1 MNPKIIYIYSTIILV
16 STWLH
21 AAKLEPIQNIRTE
34 SSPVLKDYTADKAV
48 DGVVSDESRW
58 IGIPDAEGKIWLQ
71 LSWDEEQE
79 LQGFHLMSGYGKA
92 SPIEGFTVEFKNRE
106 GEWVDIPSA
115 RIEGNKETALTLHF
129 DTTVDVVTKSLRLN
143 IDEATQDKAR
153 LKEIIL
159 WPDNGT
165 KMPEV
170 KQASPTSDSG
180 IPLIYLNQT
189 GFNAGKPKRF
199 TAPTLKDE
207 TPFQVRE
214 VATGGVVYEGK
225 IQNHIGDFSHFEPG
239 TDGEFFVQAGSFHS
253 VPFAIEPWLHE
264 RVSYQGSI
272 DFFID
277 SRHYHGTSPKPARS
291 SYAWRDDHAFAWIL
305 RGLVP
310 QYLANPAAYRD
321 MPRQMQYTQP
331 QDGLWGALEPYDP
344 SAPDIVKLIHWGAD
358 VIVTKKLKHEFFK
371 GDLAYFLYAWP
382 ALEPWLPQQNY
393 DAVLAFVKE
402 TWAQE
407 DARKTPYDKS
417 KNHNMFALKTY
428 IGSNKGEHPPAH
440 TLLPNTL
447 MYEVAKRDGLL
458 DSEKYFEAAYQQVAW
473 VIQNIDWEDP
483 RTTKGQRQSEHITI
497 TGLTVFYQ
505 LYPNKAPAGIQAKL
519 EQWTEVVL
527 RRSDN
532 LWDFRKLTD
541 DGNWTPSGDRRTMWN
556 EPGNVMGFPACAL
569 SVLPFI
575 QDSAKRDRL
584 EQLVWSH
591 IDNQWGRNPTGRHF
605 SYDAPREIEGVE
617 RGWYTFHRGGI
628 GQLAKARFVFDGAPK
643 HVHYPYHPE
652 VGKYGHNE
660 GWVCFNSAFNLS
672 LGYLAR
678 QDTEL
683 QIEQEGN
690 KFKVQLNAPI
700 HFDASADP
708 TVEVR
713 VAGKKEARLNLQ
725 RTSLREQ
732 AYTGELSL
740 DQILAKPGDTIE
752 VSYGYGYMQARKPK
766 PIVE

>member
-1 MNPKIIYIYSTIILV
+1 MKPKIKTIYSAIVLI
-16 STWLH
+16 SASLH
-21 AAKLEPIQNIRTE
+21 AAKLEPIQNIRAE
-34 SSPVLKDYTADKAV
+34 SSPALKDYTADKAV

-58 IGIPDAEGKIWLQ
+58 IGTPDAEGKIWLQ

-79 LQGFHLMSGYGKA
+79 LQGLHLMSGYGKA

-115 RIEGNKETALTLHF
+115 RIEGNKETALTLQF

-143 IDEATQDKAR
+143 IDETPQDKAR

-170 KQASPTSDSG
+170 MQSSPTSDSG

-199 TAPTLKDE
+199 TAPTLKDG

-214 VATGGVVYEGK
+214 VANGGVVYEGE

-239 TDGEFFVQAGSFHS
+239 TDGEFYVQAGSLRS
-253 VPFAIEPWLHE
+253 VPFTIEPWLHE

-321 MPRQMQYTQP
+321 MPQQMQYTQP
-331 QDGLWGALEPYDP
+331 QDGLWGALQPYDP

-358 VIVTKKLKHEFFK
+358 VIVTKQLKHEFFK

-393 DAVLAFVKE
+393 DAVLAFVTE

-447 MYEVAKRDGLL
+447 MYEVTKRDGLP
-458 DSEKYFEAAYQQVAW
+458 DAEKYFEAASQQVAW

-497 TGLTVFYQ
+497 TGLTAFYQ
-505 LYPNKAPAGIQAKL
+505 LYPNKAPAGMQAKL
-519 EQWTEVVL
+519 EQWTDVVL

-575 QDSAKRDRL
+575 QDPAKRDRL

-628 GQLAKARFVFDGAPK
+628 GQLAKARF
-643 HVHYPYHPE
+643 
-652 VGKYGHNE
+652 
-660 GWVCFNSAFNLS
+660 CLRRSA
-672 LGYLAR
+672 
-678 QDTEL
+678 
-683 QIEQEGN
+683 
-690 KFKVQLNAPI
+690 
-700 HFDASADP
+700 
-708 TVEVR
+708 
-713 VAGKKEARLNLQ
+713 
-725 RTSLREQ
+725 
-732 AYTGELSL
+732 
-740 DQILAKPGDTIE
+740 
-752 VSYGYGYMQARKPK
+752 
-766 PIVE
+766 